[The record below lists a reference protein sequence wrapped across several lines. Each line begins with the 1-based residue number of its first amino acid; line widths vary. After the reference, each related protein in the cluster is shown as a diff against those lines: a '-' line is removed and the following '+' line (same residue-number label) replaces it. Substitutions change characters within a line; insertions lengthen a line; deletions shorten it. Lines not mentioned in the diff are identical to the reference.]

1 MWHTYHDRPYPSV
14 ANARVKVLL
23 RACGRQDA
31 LTPSRPLKS
40 AVQLTHLLI
49 LYHKWINGS
58 EEDLA
63 AFDCVIVAFWGMMR
77 LAEVT
82 YDHNS
87 GTPAWINSILCEDVR
102 QETGVLTSITL
113 TVRGAKKAKAGEAQ
127 SVLLNAQPIVL
138 CPVSAVKR
146 RLACMGG
153 AKYALFGFGE
163 DPQVNLT
170 RSSLVRKC
178 TSIWI
183 AHGYL
188 GLSGHS
194 FRVGGASFR
203 AALGVPHD
211 QIKTLGRWTSNCYKL
226 YLRPYSEEDLSKT
239 VALLHYLNS

>member
-113 TVRGAKKAKAGEAQ
+113 TVRGAKKAKAGGG
-127 SVLLNAQPIVL
+127 
-138 CPVSAVKR
+138 PVSAS
-146 RLACMGG
+146 
-153 AKYALFGFGE
+153 
-163 DPQVNLT
+163 Q
-170 RSSLVRKC
+170 RSTNC
-178 TSIWI
+178 FMP
-183 AHGYL
+183 
-188 GLSGHS
+188 GLSS
-194 FRVGGASFR
+194 E
-203 AALGVPHD
+203 
-211 QIKTLGRWTSNCYKL
+211 KTSG
-226 YLRPYSEEDLSKT
+226 
-239 VALLHYLNS
+239 LHGWCEVCFVRLW